1 MVDNVISPCERTS
14 GRFSPHST
22 VQGGYFILYAH
33 ASLPAFTFT
42 SRLQPLHSAVLA
54 PSFESGQQRVVKQE
68 SRLRAKRCDS
78 SSAVGKTGKTFPAL
92 LAAAKVHDIYEQ
104 GGSSV

>member
-1 MVDNVISPCERTS
+1 MEMVDNVISPCERTS

-42 SRLQPLHSAVLA
+42 SRLQPLHSASSHLIHAHIVKHGCAGYISYPPRKL
-54 PSFESGQQRVVKQE
+54 RVSLFNFLV
-68 SRLRAKRCDS
+68 
-78 SSAVGKTGKTFPAL
+78 F
-92 LAAAKVHDIYEQ
+92 
-104 GGSSV
+104 

>member
-1 MVDNVISPCERTS
+1 MRNEISSSKEERKS
-14 GRFSPHST
+14 
-22 VQGGYFILYAH
+22 
-33 ASLPAFTFT
+33 
-42 SRLQPLHSAVLA
+42 VLA

-104 GGSSV
+104 DRKSTRLNSSHTVISYAVFCLKKKKKKKKKK